1 LRIRQVLFMAIA
13 GLMAVV
19 VEVGF
24 FNKLT
29 YHHRIIDLLVIMI
42 LYTMLFVDITPAIF
56 LIIWL
61 SYLRDIF
68 TGQYSG
74 VNIMAGLILYSVFL
88 LLREKLNEEDKYFQ
102 MLFTFIIMILWI
114 VLVNIVIM
122 GTGLRSFDIIIKVMV
137 NAIIAPFIF
146 QLLRR
151 GEKGIENVFERLR
164 I

>member
-1 LRIRQVLFMAIA
+1 MAIA